1 MEETKLSGPSVSK
14 SRLEEALKPYWED
27 GMTDL
32 SSEEGKRIAAVA
44 LKENEWI
51 SRKQLK
57 TWISNYKKKLSG
69 KKQMKTKPSKINLKT
84 RKRSAKDM
92 FQEEYLRE
100 NKGKLTG
107 IGCKWEKVKEDMT
120 RKCKILL

>member
-57 TWISNYKKKLSG
+57 VMLPFK
-69 KKQMKTKPSKINLKT
+69 
-84 RKRSAKDM
+84 
-92 FQEEYLRE
+92 
-100 NKGKLTG
+100 
-107 IGCKWEKVKEDMT
+107 
-120 RKCKILL
+120 